1 MKIICIG
8 RNYLDHVAEMKSS
21 LPDRPLFFMK
31 PETALTRPK
40 MPFFYPGFSQDV
52 HYEAEL
58 VLRICK
64 VGKNIQ
70 KKFAHTYYDAVA
82 TGLDFTA
89 RDIQQRCIR
98 EGLPWEMAKSFDGSA
113 AVGTFIPFDRLIKP
127 EEIAFSLRKNDRVV
141 QQGSSAQMIF
151 GFDDLIAHVSGYVTL
166 KTGDLLFTGTP
177 SGVGPVLPG
186 DLLELYLE
194 HEKNLSVSVK

>member
-31 PETALTRPK
+31 PETALTKAK

-58 VLRICK
+58 VLRIGK
-64 VGKNIQ
+64 VGKNIR
-70 KKFAHTYYDAVA
+70 KKFARNYYDAVA

-89 RDIQQRCIR
+89 RDLQQRCIR

-113 AVGTFIPFDRLIKP
+113 AVGAFVPFDQLNNP
-127 EEIAFSLRKNDRVV
+127 EEITFSLKKNGRVV

-177 SGVGPVLPG
+177 SGVGPVVPG
-186 DLLELYLE
+186 DLLELYLG